1 LKIKGFNMAT
11 FLLERPKIDRPKRQ
25 DLKPK
30 LEYYCAV
37 TIAIGFNCSDA
48 LLLCA
53 DTEVTTPGISKLTSS
68 KLFRR
73 EYKNGIRSAI
83 AYSGNLGYGRM
94 AMQHIEQILEAM
106 GRKTST
112 ILGMR
117 KKIEEEIFQ
126 LKTKHIYPH
135 PDKPYGFIDFDLL
148 MGLWSPVDAIAA
160 LLWTQETAVNELLGY
175 SAIGAGEYLAHYLL
189 RPRYKSTMLEQ
200 DVRPLTIEAI
210 TKVNNFV
217 PGCGGFIEL
226 LRLGRDGFLGQV
238 ERLNISRSDLI
249 NPTVPQSPQ

>member
-1 LKIKGFNMAT
+1 LKIAGFIMASA
-11 FLLERPKIDRPKRQ
+11 LLERPKIDRPKRR
-25 DLKPK
+25 DFRRKLK
-30 LEYYCAV
+30 YYCAV
-37 TIAIGFNCSDA
+37 TVAIGFNCSDA

-53 DTEVTTPGISKLTSS
+53 DTEVTTPGISKLSSS

-73 EYKNGIRSAI
+73 EYDNGVRSAI
-83 AYSGNLGYGRM
+83 GYSGNLGYGRM
-94 AMQHIEQILEAM
+94 AMQHVEQILEAM

-135 PDKPYGFIDFDLL
+135 PDRQSGTIDFDLL
-148 MGLWSPVDAIAA
+148 IGLWSPYDAIAA
-160 LLWTQETAVNELLGY
+160 LLWTQETAVNELFGY
-175 SAIGAGEYLAHYLL
+175 AAMGAGDYLAHYLL
-189 RPRYKSTMLEQ
+189 RPKYKASMPEQ
-200 DVRPLTIEAI
+200 DVRPLAIEAI

-226 LRLGRDGFLGQV
+226 LRLGRDGILGQV
-238 ERLNISRSDLI
+238 ERLTVSGSNAT
-249 NPTVPQSPQ
+249 NPVVPQSPR